1 MDSEEPSSQRLL
13 AQSWYWGSA
22 EASDGNTETVTQ
34 PSPDKKASASPTMV
48 SLRTTRRALTVH
60 PPSYSRHDTTSTA
73 TSPVSWYRANR
84 AEVLVVPVSGN
95 RHHQRCPSQ
104 VGLEQLPRTPA
115 GSALPPGGAD
125 RSAEGRR
132 LRRGPRDVG
141 WSAGVHRTFTSN
153 IVAVMVATTV
163 AGSKNFEILSIAC
176 MYFHPVRSTP

>member
-1 MDSEEPSSQRLL
+1 M
-13 AQSWYWGSA
+13 
-22 EASDGNTETVTQ
+22 
-34 PSPDKKASASPTMV
+34 
-48 SLRTTRRALTVH
+48 
-60 PPSYSRHDTTSTA
+60 
-73 TSPVSWYRANR
+73 
-84 AEVLVVPVSGN
+84 SGN

-115 GSALPPGGAD
+115 GSAVSPGGAD
-125 RSAEGRR
+125 RSAEGRHF
-132 LRRGPRDVG
+132 RRGPRDFG